1 VAGRRREPTKEA
13 HMQRGVMLEVGVR
26 VVIGM
31 MIIAAL
37 GMLVVG

>member
-1 VAGRRREPTKEA
+1 
-13 HMQRGVMLEVGVR
+13 MQRGVMLEVGVR

>member
-1 VAGRRREPTKEA
+1 
-13 HMQRGVMLEVGVR
+13 MQREVMLEVGVR

-31 MIIAAL
+31 LIIAAL